1 MKKLLIPLQWIIGKL
16 EWVLNSFNA
25 NSDPSSRK
33 LQALGFFILIAFI
46 HNQVLSKDNAI
57 SFLIIDCV
65 TLLLLYGIIH
75 ASDINNFF
83 NKKKDESQPTNTS
96 TTQEL

>member
-1 MKKLLIPLQWIIGKL
+1 MKKIIIPLKWLISKVEWI
-16 EWVLNSFNA
+16 LNSFNT

-57 SFLIIDCV
+57 SFLLIDCI

-83 NKKKDESQPTNTS
+83 DKNEKSSKQDIGNNNTN
-96 TTQEL
+96 

>member
-1 MKKLLIPLQWIIGKL
+1 MKKLLLPFKWIVSKV

-57 SFLIIDCV
+57 SFLLIDCI

-83 NKKKDESQPTNTS
+83 DKNEKSSKQDIGNNNTN
-96 TTQEL
+96 